1 MKYFNYLF
9 SIFMKYLVKL
19 IIYNQALLSFAV
31 DLSSAITA
39 EALQPLFNNQE
50 LMERLRSLLPPSS
63 DTTSTVP
70 SDQLRSTVQSPQFQQ
85 VT

>member
-1 MKYFNYLF
+1 
-9 SIFMKYLVKL
+9 MKYLMKL
-19 IIYNQALLSFAV
+19 IIYNQALFSFAV

>member
-1 MKYFNYLF
+1 MYLF
-9 SIFMKYLVKL
+9 
-19 IIYNQALLSFAV
+19 SFAV

-63 DTTSTVP
+63 DTSSTVP